1 MISIDKRN
9 LVKTLLK
16 KNLYKKTTE
25 HRPSYNRIAEVHE
38 MIWVK

>member
-16 KNLYKKTTE
+16 AYTTE